1 MSRHDGSLRAVSS
14 RPSIALVVQRPWES
28 GELPQPAVPFERTF
42 ECFLGLEWVELT
54 AEFAHARFEVRDD
67 LKQPMGLLHGGI
79 YSAVAET
86 IASIATGKEV
96 WRQDLMVA
104 GLSNFANF
112 LRPVTGGW
120 IDARG
125 RLRSRS
131 ESEWLWSHDFLNEQG
146 RPCALVDVTI
156 AVRPI
161 TP

>member
-1 MSRHDGSLRAVSS
+1 MVE
-14 RPSIALVVQRPWES
+14 RPWES
-28 GELPQPAVPFERTF
+28 GELPQPLIPFERTF
-42 ECFLGLEWVELT
+42 ESFLGLEWIDLT
-54 AEFAHARFEVRDD
+54 GEFAHVRFEAREN

-86 IASIATGKEV
+86 VASIATAREV
-96 WRQDLMVA
+96 WREDLMVS

-120 IDARG
+120 VDVTARLRG
-125 RLRSRS
+125 RGAT
-131 ESEWLWSHDFLNEQG
+131 EWLWSEEFRNGHG

-161 TP
+161 TR